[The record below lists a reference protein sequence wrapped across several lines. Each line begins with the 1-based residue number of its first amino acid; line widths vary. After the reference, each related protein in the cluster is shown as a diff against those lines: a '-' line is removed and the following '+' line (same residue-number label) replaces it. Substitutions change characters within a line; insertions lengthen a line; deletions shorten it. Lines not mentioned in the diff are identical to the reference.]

1 MPPRN
6 VICKMLLKEFCNRM
20 FQFVRYALLSLG
32 ILIFFSISVRSQ
44 NPDTLLTEYMYINGQ
59 RIQALISAEDTLFLA
74 EIDSV
79 QISSP
84 RKFDNRQDY
93 LTYMRYKK
101 YAAKVYPYAKKAV
114 KIYREAQYVTR
125 MMDERSRKRHL
136 KRLQKELEESFEKPL
151 KKLTKTQGRILVEM
165 IEREVE
171 KPLYEI
177 IRETRGT
184 FLASYYT
191 GMGTMFNYNL
201 TEGYVKGKDELMDI
215 VLQDFNVSHDVE
227 ALIKKYEEER
237 LPMIP
242 NP

>member
-1 MPPRN
+1 
-6 VICKMLLKEFCNRM
+6 
-20 FQFVRYALLSLG
+20 
-32 ILIFFSISVRSQ
+32 
-44 NPDTLLTEYMYINGQ
+44 MYINGQ
-59 RIQALISAEDTLFLA
+59 RIQALISEGDTLFLA
-74 EIDSV
+74 QIDSV

-84 RKFDNRQDY
+84 RRFDNREDY

-114 KIYREAQYVTR
+114 KIYREAEYVTR
-125 MMDERSRKRHL
+125 MMDKRSRKRHL

-165 IEREVE
+165 IEKEIE
-171 KPLYEI
+171 LPLYDI
-177 IRETRGT
+177 IKETRGT

-201 TEGYVKGKDELMDI
+201 TEGYIEGQDELMDI
-215 VLQDFNVSHDVE
+215 VLRDFDVSHNVE
-227 ALIKKYEEER
+227 KVIQKYHQER